1 MDLKPNQATL
11 QMHWRGCT
19 KKWHGKGSNET
30 KKSTT
35 PFFTCLKG
43 EKISLLK
50 WKYGKKYLCVQ
61 LLHLFLA
68 EQQHYNRVFAVLT

>member
-11 QMHWRGCT
+11 QMLWRGCT

-30 KKSTT
+30 KKINNSI
-35 PFFTCLKG
+35 FY
-43 EKISLLK
+43 LLEGRK
-50 WKYGKKYLCVQ
+50 DQLVEMEIWQKVPVQ

>member
-19 KKWHGKGSNET
+19 KKWHRKSSYET
-30 KKSTT
+30 KKINNSI
-35 PFFTCLKG
+35 FY
-43 EKISLLK
+43 LLEGRK
-50 WKYGKKYLCVQ
+50 DQLVEMEILQKVPVQ
-61 LLHLFLA
+61 LLHIFLA